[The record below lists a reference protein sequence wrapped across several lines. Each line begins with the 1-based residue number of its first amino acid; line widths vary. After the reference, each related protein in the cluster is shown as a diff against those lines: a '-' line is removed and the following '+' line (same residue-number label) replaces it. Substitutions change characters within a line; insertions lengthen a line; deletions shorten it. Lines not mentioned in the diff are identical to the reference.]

1 MTGVP
6 YSNTSLRTS
15 GQFELSTSSNVAF
28 AQTISWMPPG
38 DGVNVLFDGRSVN
51 FHYNDP
57 TGAPTDLF
65 HGVPTADQ
73 EWQKLDLWSI
83 TTGNNDGYDYTLSDS
98 SVYEVL
104 RHGFKIKRK
113 GAYVIDC
120 ALGLEVYLSGNRY
133 NVAIQLAKKPASSAT
148 WTRMGAP
155 VMSGYIN
162 LHSSG
167 SEASKSVSTQC
178 IIEFDPGDEVAVF
191 TTGIGVQGNVYAI
204 KKHCMLRIKSLN

>member
-1 MTGVP
+1 MPRP
-6 YSNTSLRTS
+6 YQNIEVERFTI
-15 GQFELSTSSNVAF
+15 AF

-57 TGAPTDLF
+57 TGAPTALF

-104 RHGFKIKRK
+104 RHGFKINRK
-113 GAYVIDC
+113 GYHRVTC
-120 ALGLEVYLSGNRY
+120 ALGLEVYLSSNRY
-133 NVAIQLAKKPASSAT
+133 NVAIQLAKKPALSAT
-148 WTRMGAP
+148 WTRVGAP

-167 SEASKSVSTQC
+167 ADASRSVSVSH
-178 IIEFDPGDEVAVF
+178 IIDFDPADEVAVF

-204 KKHCMLRIKSLN
+204 KKHCILRIESLN

>member
-1 MTGVP
+1 MPRP
-6 YSNTSLRTS
+6 YQNMEVER
-15 GQFELSTSSNVAF
+15 FPVAF

-57 TGAPTDLF
+57 TGAPTDVF
-65 HGVPTADQ
+65 HGVPTADH
-73 EWQKLDLWSI
+73 EWQRLDLWSI
-83 TTGNNDGYDYTLSDS
+83 TTGNNDIYDYTLSDS

-104 RHGFKIKRK
+104 RHGFKVNRK
-113 GAYVIDC
+113 GFHKVTC
-120 ALGLEVYLSGNRY
+120 ELGLEVYLSSNRY

-148 WTRMGAP
+148 WTRVGAP

-167 SEASKSVSTQC
+167 AEASRSVSVSH
-178 IIEFDPGDEVAVF
+178 IIDFDPADEVAVF

-204 KKHCMLRIKSLN
+204 KKHCILRIESLN

>member
-1 MTGVP
+1 MPRP
-6 YSNTSLRTS
+6 YQNIEVER
-15 GQFELSTSSNVAF
+15 FPIAF

-57 TGAPTDLF
+57 TGAPTALF

-104 RHGFKIKRK
+104 RHGFKINRK
-113 GAYVIDC
+113 GYHRVTC
-120 ALGLEVYLSGNRY
+120 ALGLEVYLSSNRY
-133 NVAIQLAKKPASSAT
+133 NVAIQLAKKPALSAT
-148 WTRMGAP
+148 WTRVGAP

-167 SEASKSVSTQC
+167 AEASRSVSVSH
-178 IIEFDPGDEVAVF
+178 IIDFDPADEVAVF

-204 KKHCMLRIKSLN
+204 KKHCCLRIESLN